1 MGSGPGLRPWP
12 HGSRQGPGQG
22 GSHPAPTA
30 LRWELDRA
38 LDHVGRGDVVRLVQL
53 LLDDPEHRHDG
64 TLLPLQR
71 IRVPAA
77 RSSREAWEPGRWRQL
92 SCGEAHFDSVKAIF
106 SSLSSEN
113 SKGVSAELISVSW
126 CLNGPASF
134 GEVAWSHRGLAV
146 PVSSPRRHAGEGR
159 EGSPLVG
166 GRVGTPPS
174 ASRATL
180 RPATALALHMG
191 SSPLASIALRVSA

>member
-22 GSHPAPTA
+22 GAHPAPAA

-53 LLDDPEHRHDG
+53 LLDDPEHRHDRA
-64 TLLPLQR
+64 LLPLQR
-71 IRVPAA
+71 FRVPAA
-77 RSSREAWEPGRWRQL
+77 RTAGRRGSQGGGA
-92 SCGEAHFDSVKAIF
+92 SFGVGEAHFESVKAIF
-106 SSLSSEN
+106 SLLSSEN

-134 GEVAWSHRGLAV
+134 GAVAWSHRGLAA
-146 PVSSPRRHAGEGR
+146 PVIATQARR
-159 EGSPLVG
+159 
-166 GRVGTPPS
+166 
-174 ASRATL
+174 
-180 RPATALALHMG
+180 
-191 SSPLASIALRVSA
+191 